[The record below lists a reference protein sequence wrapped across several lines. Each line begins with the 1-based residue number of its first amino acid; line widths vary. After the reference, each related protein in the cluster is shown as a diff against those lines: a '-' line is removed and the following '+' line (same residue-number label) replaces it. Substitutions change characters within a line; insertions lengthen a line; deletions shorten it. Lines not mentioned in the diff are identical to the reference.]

1 MEKEAIKQKAIIMK
15 AEVML
20 DDLGDPQTRSV
31 DNSGL
36 LMEQNIEKTFCLS
49 DLVDFEQKIK
59 DIIYIFIQILYTKG
73 VYMAIAL
80 APCLRQRE

>member
-20 DDLGDPQTRSV
+20 DDLGDPQTRSA

-36 LMEQNIEKTFCLS
+36 LVGQNIKNVLP
-49 DLVDFEQKIK
+49 K
-59 DIIYIFIQILYTKG
+59 
-73 VYMAIAL
+73 
-80 APCLRQRE
+80 

>member
-20 DDLGDPQTRSV
+20 DNLGDPQTRSV

-36 LMEQNIEKTFCLS
+36 LMEQNIEKHF
-49 DLVDFEQKIK
+49 
-59 DIIYIFIQILYTKG
+59 
-73 VYMAIAL
+73 A
-80 APCLRQRE
+80 